1 MRDGRTLYV
10 TLIMIPKKRQYKSFF
25 GTLGGGGVL
34 DLLSLAMFDYIW
46 CFLFLVCS
54 IFQVAMGKLVSLQ
67 RAVTGWRIEARRLKL

>member
-1 MRDGRTLYV
+1 MSVSVRKRSSMEGFRGMLRMPAIFLGR
-10 TLIMIPKKRQYKSFF
+10 
-25 GTLGGGGVL
+25 GGVL
-34 DLLSLAMFDYIW
+34 DLVSLAMFDYIW